1 MNKVLSIIENPEDR
15 KMFQKIAEFLDKT
28 YTGMTQIQIENFVL
42 NDVEF
47 PTDYGKFVQ
56 AQREL
61 SLRFSLVVDYY
72 YQIKEKEVKIKMKKR
87 EMKKEKDELKKELIK
102 IQIEKLEFQLFSLKK
117 ELKKIC
123 QEARFFYAIYEKHPE
138 FHNLK
143 PEEAFK
149 LEALDWA
156 KKTMNMPTIFEE
168 RYGENY
174 MIKALGEEN
183 YKKYKELRQ
192 KSFGFLPREIFEV
205 KQLKDGK
212 EKFNEKQL
220 GEGNNTNKS

>member
-1 MNKVLSIIENPEDR
+1 MDKALSIIENQEDR

-28 YTGMTQIQIENFVL
+28 YTGMTKIQIENFVL

-72 YQIKEKEVKIKMKKR
+72 YQIREKELEIKMKEKEKM
-87 EMKKEKDELKKELIK
+87 KEKDELKKELIQL
-102 IQIEKLEFQLFSLKK
+102 QIEKLEFQIFSLKR
-117 ELKKIC
+117 ELKRIC
-123 QEARFFYAIYEKHPE
+123 QEARIFYEIYEKHPE

-156 KKTMNMPTIFEE
+156 RKTMNMPTIFEE

-183 YKKYKELRQ
+183 YKRYKELRQ
-192 KSFGFLPREIFEV
+192 KGFGLLPREIFEI
-205 KQLKDGK
+205 KKLGK
-212 EKFNEKQL
+212 EEKTKKEEL
-220 GEGNNTNKS
+220 KGK